1 MTGNPQDQARRST
14 LVREAREEY
23 IRWLLVAKDF
33 SSHTVRAYDG
43 DVAAF
48 ERCVGPSAQVKEI
61 DENVVVRFLEGLRAE
76 GLSPRSI
83 RRRAAGL
90 KSFCRWLVAEGS
102 LDVDP
107 SAGIS
112 VLAGRSRTLPRVVPQ
127 HELDL
132 LLRWL
137 RVTAGFG
144 RAADASTV
152 LRRPHDSTT
161 LLAVALMLATGA
173 RVHEVVGLQC
183 GEIDLPGRSLRIT
196 GKGRRQRQ
204 VFLTND
210 WIADFTA
217 AYLQVRA
224 ALNVSI
230 PQLLFNSNHDALTA
244 PALRSRL
251 AKAAEQA
258 GLGMRVTPHMLRHT
272 AATQLI
278 EAGVD
283 IRFIQRLL
291 GHASLTTTEIY
302 THVSDGVL
310 SRVVSDADILGRLLK
325 AR

>member
-1 MTGNPQDQARRST
+1 MQVRHAR
-14 LVREAREEY
+14 VQY
-23 IRWLLVAKDF
+23 VRWLLVVKDL
-33 SSHTVRAYDG
+33 SPHTIRAYDS

-48 ERCVGPSAQVKEI
+48 ERAFGGGANVERI
-61 DENVVVRFLEGLRAE
+61 DEDVVIGFLEGLRTQ

-90 KSFCRWLVAEGS
+90 KGFCRWLVTVGA
-102 LDVDP
+102 LDMDP
-107 SAGIS
+107 SANVPI
-112 VLAGRSRTLPRVVPQ
+112 VVGRSRSLPRIVPN

-132 LLRWL
+132 LLRSL
-137 RVTAGFG
+137 QANAGLASVTN
-144 RAADASTV
+144 ASAV

-161 LLAVALMLATGA
+161 LLAVALMVATGA
-173 RVHEVVGLQC
+173 RVHEVVDLRC
-183 GEIDLPGRSLRIT
+183 GDIDLPGRALRIT

-210 WIADFTA
+210 WITDLTA
-217 AYLQVRA
+217 TYLRA
-224 ALNVSI
+224 RAVLDISI
-230 PQLLFNSNHDALTA
+230 PQLLFNTNHDPLTA

-251 AKAAEQA
+251 VRVAEHA
-258 GLGMRVTPHMLRHT
+258 GLEIHVTPHMLRHT
-272 AATQLI
+272 AATKLI

-302 THVSDGVL
+302 THVSDGAL
-310 SRVVSDADILGRLLK
+310 SRVVSNADILGRLLH

>member
-1 MTGNPQDQARRST
+1 VAGNPQDQARKST
-14 LVREAREEY
+14 LVREAREKY
-23 IRWLLVAKDF
+23 VHWLLVAKDF

-48 ERCVGPSAQVKEI
+48 ERYVGPRAQVEEI

-90 KSFCRWLVAEGS
+90 KSFCRWLVAEGG

-112 VLAGRSRTLPRVVPQ
+112 VPAGRSRTLPRVVPQ

-144 RAADASTV
+144 RAVDASTV

-161 LLAVALMLATGA
+161 LLAVALMIATGA
-173 RVHEVVGLQC
+173 RVHEVVGLRC
-183 GEIDLPGRSLRIT
+183 CEIDLPGRSLRIT

-210 WIADFTA
+210 WIAGFTA

-230 PQLLFNSNHDALTA
+230 PQLLFNSNYDALTA
-244 PALRSRL
+244 PTLRSRL
-251 AKAAEQA
+251 ARAAEQA